1 MTIVRALHEIHHDD
15 TARTPLDIGAI
26 FRTYGESFRARY
38 SLSHQQAKVMRAI
51 ERCRTKALG
60 GHLYKCTHDA
70 CDYVLPAYNS
80 CRDRHCPKCQG
91 RAQFE
96 WLNDRKERLL
106 NTSYFHVVFT
116 LPSELRS
123 VARSNQKVI
132 YDLLMSSAARTL
144 LDLGKDP
151 KRLGGLL
158 GITEILHT
166 WSRSL
171 AYHPHV
177 HCIVTGG
184 GLAPEG
190 GRWVDTGKDYLFPVN
205 VMGSLFRGKFL
216 AGLKKA
222 HATKQIELGTDT
234 SFEKLLDDLYG
245 VSWVVYAKRPFG
257 GPAQVFEYIGR
268 YTHRVGIANSRLRSV
283 DDDGITFDTKGGKTA
298 TLEPVEFIRRFLQ
311 HVLPSGFV
319 KIRHFGLHAS
329 AHAKT
334 KLAEA
339 QRLLGGI
346 PKVDDEICEEESIA
360 VETEA
365 IRELRTGQEVLCPRC
380 GIGYLLPVSLA
391 TGPP

>member
-1 MTIVRALHEIHHDD
+1 
-15 TARTPLDIGAI
+15 
-26 FRTYGESFRARY
+26 
-38 SLSHQQAKVMRAI
+38 
-51 ERCRTKALG
+51 
-60 GHLYKCTHDA
+60 
-70 CDYVLPAYNS
+70 
-80 CRDRHCPKCQG
+80 
-91 RAQFE
+91 
-96 WLNDRKERLL
+96 
-106 NTSYFHVVFT
+106 
-116 LPSELRS
+116 
-123 VARSNQKVI
+123 
-132 YDLLMSSAARTL
+132 MSSAARTL

-151 KRLGGLL
+151 ERLGGLL
-158 GITEILHT
+158 GITAILHT

-190 GRWVDTGKDYLFPVN
+190 GRWFDTSKDYLFPVN

-222 HATKQIELGTDT
+222 HTIGQVELSTGTP
-234 SFEKLLDDLYG
+234 FETLLDDLYG

-283 DDDGITFDTKGGKTA
+283 NDDGVTFDTKDGKTV

-329 AHAKT
+329 VHAKT

-346 PKVDDEICEEESIA
+346 PEVDDEICEEEHIA
-360 VETEA
+360 DETDA
-365 IRELRTGQEVLCPRC
+365 IRRQLLTEREVLCPRC
-380 GIGYLLPVSLA
+380 GLGHLLPVPLA